1 MVEMQGGNNFTHRSI
16 AGDCGFTDSSWA
28 PQLKTRRCAVWE
40 FLHLFWSQRS
50 RDVTIVVTTA
60 AAYGR
65 MGSLWGRSI
74 RSLKRNV
81 QWSGCC
87 LKSTEWRKRIA
98 AITRNV
104 KGFRGK
110 FEGTGWVMVW
120 GEVCINICKGLTL
133 SGEWNYLSRN
143 NRMSMIK

>member
-1 MVEMQGGNNFTHRSI
+1 MQEGNNFTHRSVVCRRLWVCRQQLSTT
-16 AGDCGFTDSSWA
+16 G
-28 PQLKTRRCAVWE
+28 LKTPRCAIWE
-40 FLHLFWSQRS
+40 NLHLFWSQRS
-50 RDVTIVVTTA
+50 RDVTITVKTVV
-60 AAYGR
+60 AYGKR
-65 MGSLWGRSI
+65 GSLWGKSI

-81 QWSGCC
+81 YNGQGVAWIVLGGG
-87 LKSTEWRKRIA
+87 KRVA

-104 KGFRGK
+104 KKFRGK

-133 SGEWNYLSRN
+133 SKEWNYLSRN